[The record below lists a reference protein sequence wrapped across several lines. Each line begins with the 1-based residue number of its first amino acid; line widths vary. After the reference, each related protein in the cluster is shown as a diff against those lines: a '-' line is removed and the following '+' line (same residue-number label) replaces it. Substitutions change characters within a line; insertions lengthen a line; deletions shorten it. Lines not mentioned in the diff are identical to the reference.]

1 MNVAKINFENK
12 PINIKSFPHEPNKDV
27 SKILD
32 FLGELRKIEKKCH
45 KHNMNKIDKW
55 LNEED
60 D

>member
-1 MNVAKINFENK
+1 MVKTPYETKNLNVKA
-12 PINIKSFPHEPNKDV
+12 FPHEDGTDI